1 MEESKKQS
9 QNCEICGENATNI
22 CLDCLNYFC
31 KKCSN
36 FVHSNNLNKD
46 HKIEKIDFYVKLH
59 TKCKIHPKFPINIFC
74 LDEKSKNY

>member
-1 MEESKKQS
+1 VKYVGKMLP
-9 QNCEICGENATNI
+9 IF
-22 CLDCLNYFC
+22 D
-31 KKCSN
+31 
-36 FVHSNNLNKD
+36 NLNKD